1 MKKNKLLPT
10 KKAQKVST
18 DEISP
23 LRGYASFLRDL
34 KTHIRSAQI
43 KATFAVNS
51 EMISLYWEI
60 GKGIVERQ
68 ENAGWGD
75 EVLEKLSKDL
85 RHEFPE
91 MQGFSRANLYRMR
104 AFLFGL
110 CNAKRICRTAC
121 ATNSLGTQLGH
132 F

>member
-23 LRGYASFLRDL
+23 LRGYASSLRDL

-51 EMISLYWEI
+51 EMISLY
-60 GKGIVERQ
+60 GKS
-68 ENAGWGD
+68 A
-75 EVLEKLSKDL
+75 KALSNDRKT
-85 RHEFPE
+85 PV
-91 MQGFSRANLYRMR
+91 G
-104 AFLFGL
+104 
-110 CNAKRICRTAC
+110 
-121 ATNSLGTQLGH
+121 ATKCLKS
-132 F
+132 